1 MDVIEVETA
10 FLFGDLETKRF
21 PTIMKI
27 YNVGAIYFWHPMQV

>member
-10 FLFGDLETKRF
+10 FLYGELETTLF

-27 YNVGAIYFWHPMQV
+27 CNVGAVYF